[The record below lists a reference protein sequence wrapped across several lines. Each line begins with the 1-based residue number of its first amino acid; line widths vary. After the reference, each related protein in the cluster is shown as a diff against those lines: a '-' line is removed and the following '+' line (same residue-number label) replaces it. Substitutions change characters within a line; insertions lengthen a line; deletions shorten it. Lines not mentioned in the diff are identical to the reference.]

1 MLLKTILNHIEKHA
15 SFIYDQI
22 RLVRGGASELIE
34 VQVRCRKRSRPV
46 CSGCSR
52 RGPRYDT
59 LSRREFQY
67 VPLWGIPVVFLY
79 SMRRVNCRRCGIRV
93 ESVPWAVGK
102 RQTTCSFE
110 WFLATWARRL
120 SWSEVAQIF
129 GTSFET
135 VFRAVERA
143 VEWGRAHADYSGI
156 EAIGID
162 EIQWKFGQTYLTLVY
177 QIDVGIRRLIWIG
190 EHRTLGT
197 INAFFEWFGAE
208 RMAHLRFVCSDMWK
222 PYLRAI
228 REKVSHALH
237 ILDRFHIV
245 AHLGKA
251 IDEVRAAEARQLRFK
266 ARGQLLKGSRWAIL
280 RRPENRS
287 ADEDIKLRDILRAN
301 LRTARAVLL
310 REELYAFW
318 TYYSRTWAG
327 KFLDLWCRKVM
338 RSRIEPLK
346 KFARMMRN
354 HRELILNWFDA
365 KALSSGIVEGLNAV
379 AKLTMKKAF
388 GFRTYRAIEVALYH
402 RLGALPDPP
411 TVHRFC

>member
-1 MLLKTILNHIEKHA
+1 M
-15 SFIYDQI
+15 
-22 RLVRGGASELIE
+22 
-34 VQVRCRKRSRPV
+34 
-46 CSGCSR
+46 
-52 RGPRYDT
+52 
-59 LSRREFQY
+59 
-67 VPLWGIPVVFLY
+67 
-79 SMRRVNCRRCGIRV
+79 
-93 ESVPWAVGK
+93 
-102 RQTTCSFE
+102 
-110 WFLATWARRL
+110 
-120 SWSEVAQIF
+120 AQ
-129 GTSFET
+129 
-135 VFRAVERA
+135 
-143 VEWGRAHADYSGI
+143 
-156 EAIGID
+156 
-162 EIQWKFGQTYLTLVY
+162 
-177 QIDVGIRRLIWIG
+177 
-190 EHRTLGT
+190 
-197 INAFFEWFGAE
+197 
-208 RMAHLRFVCSDMWK
+208 LRFVCSDMWK

-237 ILDRFHIV
+237 VLDRFHIV

-251 IDEVRAAEARQLRFK
+251 IDEVRASEARQLRSK
-266 ARGQLLKGSRWAIL
+266 AGGQLLKGSRWAIL

-287 ADEDIKLRDILRAN
+287 AEEDIKLRDILRAN

-318 TYYSRTWAG
+318 TYYSRAWAG

-365 KALSSGIVEGLNAV
+365 KALSSGIVEGLNAI

-411 TVHRFC
+411 TIHRFC

>member
-15 SFIYDQI
+15 SFIYGQI

-402 RLGALPDPP
+402 RLGDLPDPP
-411 TVHRFC
+411 TIHRFC

>member
-162 EIQWKFGQTYLTLVY
+162 EIQWKFGQAYLTLVY

-402 RLGALPDPP
+402 RLGDLPDPP
-411 TVHRFC
+411 TIHRFC